1 MIVNHHEI
9 TFLGLRRRKTTTN
22 LSIMCVEVIG
32 HKRKNQQNKKLTTI
46 SFKSVCFYYSC
57 TSQNSIKTSSIFQML
72 HITWHNKKGGLNTLQ
87 YSVKFYVK
95 IIIKNSLTAF
105 SKVTISNFLFT
116 DFEWMLT
123 LFKVMQKHKCAIS
136 YKKGITFLQQLII
149 LDRYI
154 SNGFNSRVLSL

>member
-1 MIVNHHEI
+1 M
-9 TFLGLRRRKTTTN
+9 
-22 LSIMCVEVIG
+22 
-32 HKRKNQQNKKLTTI
+32 
-46 SFKSVCFYYSC
+46 CFYYSC

-105 SKVTISNFLFT
+105 SKVSISNFLFT

-154 SNGFNSRVLSL
+154 SNGFNSRVLFKCVIVCYNWDRLLYHLNSFYVCPWGVGFSLIL